1 MCLSVHCG
9 IFKKSQKMLVQNPS
23 RIFKSDLLVWKKE
36 NSCILNE
43 MIIEENSELRKTVE
57 IVIEKNGSF
66 GLKYQ
71 QRSTLLIIVLY
82 GEILINDFEKQ
93 ISAKQ
98 IFTLKSDKSNILN
111 IKNNLL
117 HEKADVLLFEL
128 KSKKEGNFFTVED
141 LNLTDKN
148 TLIQISENVEYPNF
162 IGLYDGRKEEE
173 YSLYQK
179 GKSIFGMVINGAFE
193 FQNRLMETRD
203 AIILS
208 KIETLEFE
216 ALSENALLIFL
227 EI

>member
-1 MCLSVHCG
+1 
-9 IFKKSQKMLVQNPS
+9 MLVQTPS
-23 RIFKSDLLVWKKE
+23 RIFKSDLSVWKKE

-43 MIIEENSELRKTVE
+43 MILEKNSGLRKVTE
-57 IVIEKNGSF
+57 IVFERNGSF
-66 GLKYQ
+66 DLQYQ
-71 QRSTLLIIVLY
+71 ENSTLLIVVLY
-82 GEILINDFEKQ
+82 GEILINDFDKP
-93 ISAKQ
+93 ISAEQ
-98 IFTLKSDKSNILN
+98 IFTLKSDESNILN
-111 IKNNLL
+111 IKNNLPN
-117 HEKADVLLFEL
+117 EKADVLLFEL
-128 KSKKEGNFFTVED
+128 RSKKEGSFFTIED

-148 TLIQISENVEYPNF
+148 TLTQISENVEYPNF

-208 KIETLEFE
+208 EIEALEFE